1 MPAERVSM
9 RQIREVLRLRFAS
22 ELPQRGI
29 AKSLGLSQ
37 GAVSGYLSRARAAGV
52 SWPLPADLDDE
63 QLESLLFPPPPARML
78 PPPVSPWRI
87 ELGVSGSSMP
97 PSTQRFYLLSPPR
110 LDKPGAP
117 PPSESGG

>member
-22 ELPQRGI
+22 ELPQRAI

-52 SWPLPADLDDE
+52 SQAKRLRTL
-63 QLESLLFPPPPARML
+63 SLWA
-78 PPPVSPWRI
+78 
-87 ELGVSGSSMP
+87 
-97 PSTQRFYLLSPPR
+97 
-110 LDKPGAP
+110 PGN
-117 PPSESGG
+117 